1 MLKSDVYFVYKQDL
15 KSTFMNIRFKFF
27 SLFHIISVIALLT
40 GLFASP
46 TLPARAAE
54 QNANYLN
61 EPNCQTATSTAAW
74 NPYPVTTVLD
84 SPDVT
89 AGNCKDMPLIS
100 FKPIDT
106 NAGNPRTKTI
116 IDGESVS
123 LQFYYNNGA
132 KPNSLGDPKIVNPV
146 IKAQLVK
153 VSSTQFKIQAQ
164 LSGDNVPTVT
174 SAQKG
179 GDLII
184 NTPAN
189 TSFKIVR
196 GNTRHFID
204 ANERF
209 YVASNN
215 PSDRRAPYNA
225 PPWSNFVSQSD
236 IIPDASLINSNPIW
250 SAFDGT
256 NLESTSG
263 FQIKPQLEAGFLG
276 FGYIL
281 TDILAT
287 TADANDPPV
296 LPGETITVVRG
307 STGVFQKLNGTD
319 PNNDYPLTYDLSN
332 LPSYCTVTEGGSGQN
347 GPSNTGPQISCTTNN
362 TTPTPTTFT
371 ISPIDSKGLKGTSG
385 TFIMNIIDPVVV
397 ATKECF
403 VKDTQTACSASA
415 LKPGDKVTYKVNVES
430 KGTSTA
436 KNVKIIDDYDET
448 RLLGINNISDNGNLD
463 TNTNLITWSIGDL
476 NIGAKKSVTFDATVS
491 DNANSGDIIINTA
504 TIKSDGIPDII
515 VKVNF
520 TVGGSAL
527 LVTSDKTCVK
537 TGTTVSCAN
546 ANLKPGD
553 SVTYQINARNTGV
566 NTAKNLTIVD
576 TYDNVRLTGVKN
588 INPQGTVGSSVITW
602 NLGDLAVGGT
612 KSVNFDAVVSTNVA
626 NGDIVINLAV
636 IKADGVPDQNV
647 QVDFPIVIVP
657 GVITP
662 RTGGFTLFSV
672 ILGLSVVG
680 FGFYYTKKHPKWAA
694 GFIPK
699 RSGEAGKK

>member
-1 MLKSDVYFVYKQDL
+1 
-15 KSTFMNIRFKFF
+15 MNIRSKICSFF
-27 SLFHIISVIALLT
+27 NIISVMALLA
-40 GLFASP
+40 GLFVSP
-46 TLPARAAE
+46 TLPVRAAE

-61 EPNCQTATSTAAW
+61 EPSCQTATSTAAW

-84 SPDVT
+84 SPDIT
-89 AGNCKDMPLIS
+89 AGNCKDIPLIS
-100 FKPIDT
+100 FKPVNT
-106 NAGNPRTKTI
+106 NAGNPRTKNI

-209 YVASNN
+209 YVVSNN

-225 PPWSNFVSQSD
+225 APWSNFVSQND
-236 IIPDASLINSNPIW
+236 MIPDAPNINSNPLW
-250 SAFDGT
+250 SAFEGT
-256 NLESTSG
+256 NLASSAG

-276 FGYIL
+276 YGYIL

-287 TADANDPPV
+287 VVTANDPPV

-332 LPSYCTVTEGGSGQN
+332 LPSYCTVTSGGSGQN
-347 GPSNTGPQISCTTNN
+347 GPSNTGPQISCTTNI

-371 ISPIDSKGLKGTSG
+371 ISPIDSKSLKGSPG
-385 TFIMNIIDPVVV
+385 TFIMNIVDPAIV

-403 VKDTQTACSASA
+403 VKDTQTTCSASA
-415 LKPGDKVTYKVNVES
+415 LKSGDKVTYKVNVES

-448 RLLGINNISDNGNLD
+448 KLLDITNISDNGNLD
-463 TNTNLITWSIGDL
+463 TNTQLITWSIGDL

-491 DNANSGDIIINTA
+491 DSAKSGDVVLNTA
-504 TIKSDGIPDII
+504 TIKSDGTPDIV

-520 TVGGSAL
+520 TIGGSAL
-527 LVTSDKTCVK
+527 LITSDKTCVK

-566 NTAKNLTIVD
+566 NIAKNLTVAD

-588 INPQGTVGSSVITW
+588 INLQGVISGSIITW
-602 NLGDLAVGGT
+602 SLGDLAVGAT
-612 KSVNFDAVVSTNVA
+612 KSVNFEAIVSTNVA
-626 NGDIVINLAV
+626 NGDIVINRAV
-636 IKADGVPDQNV
+636 IKADGIPDQNV
-647 QVDFPIVIVP
+647 RVDFPIIIVL
-657 GVITP
+657 GVITQ
-662 RTGGFTLFSV
+662 RTGGFALFSAV
-672 ILGLSVVG
+672 LGLSIAG
-680 FGFYYTKKHPKWAA
+680 FGFYYTKKHPKWVA

-699 RSGEAGKK
+699 RSGEVGKK